1 MTKLPF
7 KPHHE
12 FLPDNYR
19 LSKNRLLALGHGL
32 NKDGQLLENYHQ
44 IFKDYEK
51 NQIIQ
56 RVLPGDAHYLSYRAV
71 VRRYSLRRLYLQG
84 RH

>member
-7 KPHHE
+7 KPRHE

-19 LSKNRLLALGHGL
+19 LSKNPLLSLRHRL

-44 IFKDYEK
+44 IFKDYGK
-51 NQIIQ
+51 N
-56 RVLPGDAHYLSYRAV
+56 
-71 VRRYSLRRLYLQG
+71 
-84 RH
+84 